1 MSACRRDFH
10 ETKYISFLIKDDELL
25 EKYNEIWRKDD
36 FQCFCLWVILIDSV
50 YGIGKN
56 YYPEVFLGECK

>member
-1 MSACRRDFH
+1 MKFGKNFH
-10 ETKYISFLIKDDELL
+10 SDKLP
-25 EKYNEIWRKDD
+25 KDD